1 MVTTGDY
8 EGSVMASRNINKQF
22 LALPV
27 AIFIHTFTFHI
38 HVLPL
43 QSCACEYSDMS
54 TQYLYSCAV
63 PDDGCP
69 VLSCH

>member
-38 HVLPL
+38 HVLHC
-43 QSCACEYSDMS
+43 S
-54 TQYLYSCAV
+54 
-63 PDDGCP
+63 P
-69 VLSCH
+69 VHVSILI